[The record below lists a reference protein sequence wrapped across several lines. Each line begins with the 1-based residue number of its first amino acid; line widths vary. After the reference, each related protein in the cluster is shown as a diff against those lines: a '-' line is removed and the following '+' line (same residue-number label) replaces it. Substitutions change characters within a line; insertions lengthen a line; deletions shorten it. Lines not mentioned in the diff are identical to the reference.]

1 MTGQPVRC
9 KMDRSHRRQCRDSE
23 HWGGACSPRAGD
35 PSAGHR
41 PVTPGMNGTGHTE
54 EGGGHTG

>member
-1 MTGQPVRC
+1 MAGTQSSQAEGSYKVRT
-9 KMDRSHRRQCRDSE
+9 DSE

-41 PVTPGMNGTGHTE
+41 PMTPGMDGTGHTE
-54 EGGGHTG
+54 KGGRHTG

>member
-23 HWGGACSPRAGD
+23 HWGGEWGQGVDNPPEIR
-35 PSAGHR
+35 
-41 PVTPGMNGTGHTE
+41 
-54 EGGGHTG
+54 